1 MEHMEQIKLFA
12 IGGLD
17 EEGKNCFVVDINDQW
32 IVIEAGIKYPDEQQ
46 LGVEVVIPDFK
57 FLVEHADKI
66 KGIFITHAHD
76 DVMGALPYLLKQ
88 KQIPVYTTPL
98 TSLLIEDLVK
108 KNSIKGS
115 RINVIKRQGQL
126 KLGNITIRTFGLT
139 QSIADGFGLAIETK
153 HGYIVYTSEFLIDF
167 DIKHQ
172 AFSCDISLFAEI
184 GKKGVLALLSE
195 SIGADKAGFTSPR
208 HRLSDEL
215 DVAFEGTSDRVI
227 VSLYKQNLFRLMEV
241 IDSAINHGRKVV
253 FHNATQRRY
262 ITHLETLGYYKLPLN
277 SEIKLENLKNDDEN
291 VCIIVSSGGPNV
303 FKILSNIALK
313 EDKYVS
319 LRETDTVII
328 GSPAVPHTEVEASS
342 MENELYKEGVNV
354 ISFDHRKILAMHGSE
369 EDIKMLLNL
378 FKPKYYYP
386 IKGQYRHMITNA
398 NLALNA
404 GMKSD
409 RIVILD
415 NGQVSMIVGGELAKQ
430 TFQLTFEELFIDG
443 MDTLE
448 VGGQVLKDRES
459 LASDGVMIAAVTL
472 NFKTKAIIGGPD
484 VQSRGVIYLKDADY
498 LVKGVG
504 QLFEDTIENLVKNNK
519 YENAL
524 ARKEARDK
532 IAKFVYK
539 ETAKRPVILPVIVE
553 INID

>member
-1 MEHMEQIKLFA
+1 MEQIKLFA

-17 EEGKNCFVVDINDQW
+17 EDGKNCFVVDINDQW

-57 FLVEHADKI
+57 FLVEHAEKI

-108 KNSIKGS
+108 KNDIKGLKV
-115 RINVIKRQGQL
+115 NVIKRQGQV
-126 KLGNITIRTFGLT
+126 KLGSLTIRTFGLT

-167 DIKHQ
+167 DVKHH
-172 AFSCDISLFAEI
+172 AFACDISLFAEI
-184 GKKGVLALLSE
+184 GKKGVLALLTE
-195 SIGADKAGFTSPR
+195 SIGADKEGFTSPR
-208 HRLSDEL
+208 HRLSHEL
-215 DVAFEGTSDRVI
+215 DVAFENAKGRVI

-241 IDSAINHGRKVV
+241 IDSAISHGRKVV

-262 ITHLETLGYYKLPLN
+262 IAHMETLGYYKLPLN
-277 SEIKLENLKNDDEN
+277 SEIKIDHVKSDDEN

-303 FKILSNIALK
+303 FKVLSNIALK
-313 EDKYVS
+313 EDKYIALKES
-319 LRETDTVII
+319 DTVII
-328 GSPAVPHTEVEASS
+328 ASPSVPNTEVEAAS

-354 ISFDHRKILAMHGSE
+354 ISFDHRKILSMHGSA

-386 IKGQYRHMITNA
+386 IKGQYRQMINNA
-398 NLALNA
+398 NLALNSGLRA
-404 GMKSD
+404 D
-409 RIVILD
+409 HIVVLD
-415 NGQVSMIVGGELAKQ
+415 NGQVSMINDGELAKQ
-430 TFQLTFEELFIDG
+430 TVQLTFEELFIDG
-443 MDTLE
+443 MDTLDM
-448 VGGQVLKDRES
+448 GGQVLKDRES
-459 LASDGVMIAAVTL
+459 LASDGVMITAVTL
-472 NFKTKAIIGGPD
+472 DFKTKAIIGGPD

-504 QLFEDTIENLVKNNK
+504 QLFEETIESLVKQDK
-519 YENAL
+519 YENML
-524 ARKEARDK
+524 ARKEAREK

-553 INID
+553 INLD

>member
-1 MEHMEQIKLFA
+1 MEQIKLFA

-17 EEGKNCFVVDINDQW
+17 EDGKNCFVVDINDQW

-46 LGVEVVIPDFK
+46 LGVEVVIPDFT
-57 FLVEHADKI
+57 FLIEHADKI

-88 KQIPVYTTPL
+88 KLIPVYTTPL

-108 KNSIKGS
+108 KNNIKGVKV
-115 RINVIKRQGQL
+115 NVIKRQGQL
-126 KLGNITIRTFGLT
+126 KLGSLVIRTFGLT

-167 DIKHQ
+167 DVKHQ
-172 AFSCDISLFAEI
+172 AFACDISLFAEI
-184 GKKGVLALLSE
+184 GKKGVLALLAE
-195 SIGADKAGFTSPR
+195 SIGADKEGFTSPR
-208 HRLSDEL
+208 HRISREL
-215 DVAFEGTSDRVI
+215 DLAFENAKGRVI

-241 IDSAINHGRKVV
+241 IDAAIAHGRKIV

-262 ITHLETLGYYKLPLN
+262 IAHMETLGYYKLPLN
-277 SEIKLENLKNDDEN
+277 SEIKLEHCNNDNEN

-303 FKILSNIALK
+303 FKVLSNIALK
-313 EDKYVS
+313 EDKYIS
-319 LRETDTVII
+319 LKESDTVII
-328 GSPAVPHTEVEASS
+328 ASPSVPNTEVEAAS

-354 ISFDHRKILAMHGSE
+354 ISFDHRKILSMHGSS

-386 IKGQYRHMITNA
+386 IKGQYRHLINNA
-398 NLALNA
+398 NLAFNSGLR
-404 GMKSD
+404 SD
-409 RIVILD
+409 HIVVLD
-415 NGQVSMIVGGELAKQ
+415 NGQVSMIHDGVLAKQ
-430 TFQLTFEELFIDG
+430 TVQLNFEELFIDG
-443 MDTLE
+443 MDTLD

-459 LASDGVMIAAVTL
+459 LASDGVLIAAVTVD
-472 NFKTKAIIGGPD
+472 FKTKAVIGGPD

-504 QLFEDTIENLVKNNK
+504 QIFEETIETLVKQEK
-519 YENAL
+519 YDNML

-532 IAKFVYK
+532 IAKFVFK
-539 ETAKRPVILPVIVE
+539 ETSKKPVILPVIVE
-553 INID
+553 INLD